1 VPQVRV
7 EVLGPVRATV
17 DGAEARLGGRRERA
31 VLGVLAAARGRAVT
45 PERLVDEVWGEDA
58 PPSAPASL
66 QVAVSRLR
74 TALRPAGIVL
84 GAGGYAL
91 TDASVDAEVVSSAA
105 RSLDGLGAAEVVT
118 RCEEALARWRGGP
131 YADLRDVPI
140 LEAEATRL
148 EEDRLRLEEA
158 RVAALLELGRPDEA
172 RAALSALAA
181 EHPFAERLWSLLAL
195 ALYRCG
201 RQADALETLRTLR
214 EALVEELGVDPS
226 PAVRALEADIL
237 AQAPHLSPAVA
248 PTLATDATRS
258 RATGVVGRAAV
269 LAALEAALDRLLGPG
284 RGGVVA
290 LTGEAGIGKT
300 MLADEVAR
308 RARARSTR
316 VVVGRGHEADIAPA
330 YWPWLPI
337 LRELAGPDAPPE
349 VAVLLGDQPAPA
361 VEATG
366 ADAAALRTYDAVT
379 RVLAAQPEPLVVVL
393 EDLHWADA
401 SSLRLLAYA
410 AEALR
415 QQPVLFVVTVRDVEP
430 EANPALGV
438 ALAALARLGAVRLR
452 MPHLGEEAVAE
463 LLRDVVDDPD
473 PRLAEVLARRTDGN
487 PFYVLEMA
495 RLLAAD
501 GAPDGLAARADR
513 LEVPDGIADVVRLRL
528 AALPQTTREAL
539 EVASVVGRRF
549 PLDGLETV
557 LERSPLEDV
566 DVAVGAGVIR
576 ADEVP
581 GSFRFVH
588 ALTRETIERDLRPG
602 RRAQLHGRVGRAME
616 RRLTTQPE
624 LVTEVAFHLG
634 RAAAY
639 LRELVPDAVRYGV
652 EAARAAERRGAFEEA
667 AEGWRATLEV
677 EALAVEP
684 DVRRRHALLLDLA
697 SACQRL
703 GDIRGAQ
710 EALDSAVALSRS
722 AGDVELTARAATAF
736 RSDGVWHWREIG
748 TFDATTVQVLQEC
761 LREIDDPALR
771 ARLLQQLSV
780 EYYIGWRTRDAD
792 DTGREALELARASG
806 DRGLLR
812 ECLEL
817 RCVTLFL
824 PGRARELEETARELL
839 ALGVEGE
846 REIAARFHLGNGL
859 HRQGRAAESD
869 EVMARAFELASVLR
883 HTSCD
888 IPLAWWRWLRAAETR
903 SPEADE
909 LAQRALALHR
919 RTSIV
924 GLEELTG
931 LTTLEREPSTGEV
944 PADLVVAARGHQNR
958 AYRTYVAHALARSGD
973 LDTALGLLGEP
984 LPPHEYD
991 YATHFANCLRVEVL
1005 ALGGRRDELPEAIA
1019 RIEPFVHEHA
1029 TYGSVLSAGSTA
1041 YFVGLGVLALGD
1053 AERARDALE
1062 TAVRVNE
1069 ASGSLRFAEHAREAL
1084 TALS

>member
-1 VPQVRV
+1 MSQVRI
-7 EVLGPVRATV
+7 EVLGPVRAAV
-17 DGAEARLGGRRERA
+17 DGADARLGGRRERA
-31 VLGVLAAARGRAVT
+31 VLAVLAAARGHAVT
-45 PERLVDEVWGEDA
+45 PERLVDEVWGEEA
-58 PPSAPASL
+58 QPSAPASL

-84 GAGGYAL
+84 GPGGYAL
-91 TDASVDAEVVSSAA
+91 SDAEIDADVLSSTA
-105 RSLDGLGAAEVVT
+105 RSLDGLAAGDVVT
-118 RCEEALARWRGGP
+118 RAEEALAMWRGAP
-131 YADLRDVPI
+131 YADLRDVPG
-140 LEAEATRL
+140 LEADAARL
-148 EEDRLRLEEA
+148 EEDRLRIEEA
-158 RVAALLELGRPDEA
+158 RAAALLELGRPDEA
-172 RAALSALAA
+172 RAATAALVG

-226 PAVRALEADIL
+226 PAVRELEADLL
-237 AQAPHLSPAVA
+237 AQAPHLLPSVAAPAV
-248 PTLATDATRS
+248 DATRS

-269 LAALEAALDRLLGPG
+269 LAALEEALDRLLGHG
-284 RGGVVA
+284 RGGVIA

-308 RARARSTR
+308 RARVRSAR
-316 VVVGRGHEADIAPA
+316 VVVGRCHEADVAPA

-337 LRELAGPDAPPE
+337 LRELAGPDPPAE
-349 VAVLLGDQPAPA
+349 VAVLLGDQSGPG

-415 QQPVLFVVTVRDVEP
+415 QRPMLFVVTVRDVDP
-430 EANPALGV
+430 EANQALTV
-438 ALAALARLGAVRLR
+438 ALAGLARLGAARLR
-452 MPHLGEEAVAE
+452 MPHLGPDAVVE
-463 LLRDVVDDPD
+463 LLRDVFDEPD
-473 PRLAEVLARRTDGN
+473 PALATVLARRTDGN
-487 PFYVLEMA
+487 PFFVLEMA

-501 GAPDGLAARADR
+501 GSSDLAERAEL

-528 AALPQTTREAL
+528 AGLPTSTREAL

-549 PLDGLETV
+549 PLDGLEAV
-557 LERSPLEDV
+557 LERSPLDDV
-566 DVAVGAGVIR
+566 DVAVGAGIIR
-576 ADEVP
+576 ADELP

-616 RRLTTQPE
+616 RRLAAQPE
-624 LVTEVAFHLG
+624 LVTEVAFHLA

-639 LRELVPDAVRYGV
+639 LPDAVPDALTYGA

-677 EALAVEP
+677 EPLAVAP

-697 SACQRL
+697 SARQRL

-710 EALDSAVALSRS
+710 EALDSAVALGRS
-722 AGDVELTARAATAF
+722 VGDLELTARAATAF

-748 TFDATTVQVLQEC
+748 TYDATTVGVLQEC
-761 LREIDDPALR
+761 LREIVDPALR

-780 EYYIGWRTRDAD
+780 EYYIGWRSREAEE
-792 DTGREALELARASG
+792 TGQEALELARTSG
-806 DRGLLR
+806 DRQLLR

-824 PGRARELEETARELL
+824 PGRACELEETARELL
-839 ALGVEGE
+839 ALDVEGE

-888 IPLAWWRWLRAAETR
+888 VPLAWWRWLRAAESR
-903 SPEADE
+903 APEADE
-909 LAQRALALHR
+909 LAQQALALHR
-919 RTSIV
+919 RTSVV

-931 LTTLEREPSTGEV
+931 LTTLEREPSTGVV
-944 PADLVVAARGHQNR
+944 PADIVVAVKGHPNR
-958 AYRTYVAHALARSGD
+958 AFRTYVAHALARSGD
-973 LDTALGLLGEP
+973 LDGALAMLGDP
-984 LPPHEYD
+984 LPPHQYD

-1005 ALGGRRDELPEAIA
+1005 ALAARLEELPDAIA
-1019 RIEPFVHEHA
+1019 KIEPYVHEHA
-1029 TYGSVLSAGSTA
+1029 TFGSVLSAGSTA
-1041 YFVGLGVLALGD
+1041 YFVGLGALALGETD
-1053 AERARDALE
+1053 RAREALE
-1062 TAVRVNE
+1062 TALRMNE
-1069 ASGSLRFAEHAREAL
+1069 ASGSLRFAEHARKAL
-1084 TALS
+1084 TALP